1 MTRVRDRLIDAHG
14 QASVLLVGGLA
25 AVLVGV
31 LVLGAVA
38 RGVAREASAQRAAD
52 LAALAGARAMY
63 GAYPRL
69 FEPAV
74 LDGRPNPRHLSRDAY
89 LALARTAAERVG
101 RANGADTVAIS
112 FPDAE
117 TIAPVRIRVGVREV
131 VKVERNAER
140 RRVAIRVAAEAELA
154 LGWWR

>member
-1 MTRVRDRLIDAHG
+1 VLSVRESRG

-31 LVLGAVA
+31 LILGAVA
-38 RGVAREASAQRAAD
+38 RGVAREAGAQRAAD

-74 LDGRPNPRHLSRDAY
+74 VDGRPNPRHLTREAY
-89 LALARTAAERVG
+89 LELARAAAERVA
-101 RANGADTVAIS
+101 RANGAGAT
-112 FPDAE
+112 
-117 TIAPVRIRVGVREV
+117 TIRSRTATRSHRSGS
-131 VKVERNAER
+131 ASTC
-140 RRVAIRVAAEAELA
+140 AT
-154 LGWWR
+154 W